1 MTFRSSG
8 RQIRDGSVATRSL
21 ACALG
26 LALSAALSPG
36 LSLAQN
42 VGASIFGEAK
52 TDPNAKMLLEADQLV
67 YNQDENTVAAVGG
80 VRIAYNGYTLVAR
93 RVTYSRTSGRV
104 IAAGDVEI
112 VEPNG
117 SRIFAEE
124 IDITDDFRDGFV
136 TSLRVETADNTRFAA
151 ESAERRDGEIA
162 VFNNGVYTACEP
174 CLKDPA
180 KPPLWQIRANRVIIN
195 NATRRVEYEGASFE
209 LFGKPIAWLPRFSH
223 ADPAIKR
230 QTGFLVPE
238 PSYTENLGIVVRNS
252 FFWAP
257 APNYDLTLSG
267 TYTSNQ
273 GFLGEAEWRH
283 RTFNGEYNLRI
294 AGIQQQNPTDFG
306 TTKID
311 SAHEERVAVMSAGRF
326 ELNPRW
332 TFGWNGLWQSDENFA
347 RTYNLRTFNTRDVTN
362 QVYLTGLAGKNHF
375 DIRGQQFL
383 VQDDL
388 IDQDPLKAG
397 NQKLQD
403 QQGSAVPSLD
413 LNRVSEESVAG
424 GEISFDVNLRSIDRH
439 DAQIVNDDALATQ
452 GVNERYHGIAGG
464 TSRLSARAEWRRSEI
479 YSGAV
484 VTASLSGQA
493 DGVVQDT
500 DALASATNPLLV
512 NESLVRGMPAGML
525 EIRYPMI
532 ASDGYATHLFEPV
545 AQVIARPNE
554 TGVGSFTNEDAQS
567 FVFDTT
573 NLFERDK
580 FSGYDRVEGGTRANV
595 GFRYSASFL
604 NGASLNL
611 AFGESFHIA
620 GQNSF
625 AAADLVNAGLES
637 GLETDRSDFVGAM
650 TLNNGHGFSVG
661 LGGRFNETNFE
672 LRRGELSTRYAS
684 PALSLAGS
692 YVFIAPQPNYGYA
705 VNRHE
710 VNGSASMKLTE
721 NWRGFGSFSMDLE
734 ADNLYR
740 HGLGLAYDD
749 SCFSFSVAYDRV
761 EDRYTGDPTDTSL
774 TFRLGLRTI
783 GDYSYKYSLEDAQ

>member
-1 MTFRSSG
+1 MSFRSPG
-8 RQIRDGSVATRSL
+8 RQIRNGSTVARNI
-21 ACALG
+21 AFAVV
-26 LALSAALSPG
+26 
-36 LSLAQN
+36 LSLPVHAAPAAAQN
-42 VGASIFGEAK
+42 VGAAMFGEAK
-52 TDPNAKMLLEADQLV
+52 PDPNAKMLLEADQLV

-117 SRIFAEE
+117 ARIFAEE

-174 CLKDPA
+174 CRENPE

-209 LFGKPIAWLPRFSH
+209 LFGKPIAYVPRFSH

-230 QTGFLVPE
+230 QTGFLFPE
-238 PSYTENLGIVVRNS
+238 FSYTENLGVLAKS
-252 FFWAP
+252 TFFWAL
-257 APNYDLTLSG
+257 APHYDLTLSG
-267 TYTSNQ
+267 TYASNQ

-283 RTFNGEYNLRI
+283 RTLNGEYNLRI
-294 AGIQQQNPTDFG
+294 AGIQQQNPSDFG
-306 TTKID
+306 STKID
-311 SAHEERVAVMSAGRF
+311 AQNEGRMAVMSAGRF

-347 RTYNLRTFNTRDVTN
+347 RTYNLRNYATRNVTN
-362 QVYLTGLAGKNHF
+362 EVYLRGLAGKNHF
-375 DIRGQQFL
+375 DLRGQQFL

-388 IDQDPLKAG
+388 VDQDVRPG
-397 NQKLQD
+397 VQKLQD
-403 QQGSAVPSLD
+403 QQGSAAPSLD
-413 LNRVSEESVAG
+413 LNRVSEGSVAG
-424 GEISFDVNLRSIDRH
+424 GEVLLDVNLRSIDRH
-439 DAQIVNDDALATQ
+439 DYQIVNDDGLVAQAAD
-452 GVNERYHGIAGG
+452 ERYHGIAGR

-479 YSGAV
+479 RNGAV
-484 VTASLSGQA
+484 VTASLSGQI
-493 DGVVQDT
+493 DGIVQDT
-500 DALASATNPLLV
+500 QALASASNPLLV
-512 NESLVRGMPAGML
+512 NESLARGMPAGML
-525 EIRYPMI
+525 EIRYPLI
-532 ASDGYATHLFEPV
+532 ANDGYATHLFEPI
-545 AQVIARPNE
+545 AQVIARPDE
-554 TGVGSFTNEDAQS
+554 TGIGSFTNEDAQS

-580 FSGYDRVEGGTRANV
+580 FSGYDRTEGGIRANA
-595 GFRYSASFL
+595 GFRYSATFL

-611 AFGESFHIA
+611 AFGESFHLA
-620 GQNSF
+620 GLNSF
-625 AAADLVNAGLES
+625 ATPDLVNAGLDS
-637 GLETDRSDFVGAM
+637 GLETNRSDFVGSLA
-650 TLNNGHGFSVG
+650 LNNGHGLSIG

-672 LRRGELSTRYAS
+672 LRRGELNTRYSS
-684 PALSLAGS
+684 PAFSLAGS
-692 YVFIAPQPNYGYA
+692 YVFIAPQPDYGYT

-710 VNGSASMKLTE
+710 VNGSASVKLTD